1 MRHPEFSEIEDILRL
16 ALKEDIG
23 TGDVTSRALFTQD
36 NRAEAK
42 IISREEGIV
51 AGTQVLKHLYSLLD
65 SRVNIRIIIEDGNP
79 VKEGDPVASLQ
90 GPVISLLEGE
100 RTALNFMQ
108 RMSGI
113 ATSTHGIQSL
123 LQGTNIRILDTRKT
137 APGLRLLDK
146 YSVSAGGGSNH
157 RMGLHDMVMLKENH
171 IEAAGGIASAMKTVR
186 QTYGNRY
193 VVEVE
198 IRFTEQ
204 AREAVENGADILLLD
219 NMTRASMEH
228 TLDIVKGRARIELSG
243 NMSEERI
250 LELRD
255 LPADFIS
262 MGSLTHSVRAFDLS
276 LLLG

>member
-193 VVEVE
+193 VVEIE
-198 IRFTEQ
+198 IRFPEQ

-219 NMTRASMEH
+219 NMTRVSMEH

-276 LLLG
+276 LLFG